1 MLFLKMF
8 EKHSINSHNDSLGMI
23 APEGGK
29 GSCFCFLFCLQDIA
43 SGGRVMLNV
52 GGGVIW

>member
-29 GSCFCFLFCLQDIA
+29 GSYFCFLFYLQDIA
-43 SGGRVMLNV
+43 SRGRELC
-52 GGGVIW
+52 